1 MRHFSRAYFPAD
13 RNSRTGYRS
22 SMKTH
27 RMPPVVN
34 KGSTWLKMPGRFF
47 TDLVIDTSDIILLKI
62 PDQPGKDIIE
72 DRLVSRCSKHKN
84 RSRHII
90 LNPINPWG
98 KHMCGLAGST
108 SDFPE
113 QESGIRKFHQDLNH
127 RKVVLIKNIG
137 FNFALLHI
145 QCLERLVLVQLPL
158 STAFSHAPEYPE
170 NL

>member
-1 MRHFSRAYFPAD
+1 MQFIGSELQD
-13 RNSRTGYRS
+13 RMNVLGINVSALSEITF
-22 SMKTH
+22 M
-27 RMPPVVN
+27 
-34 KGSTWLKMPGRFF
+34 
-47 TDLVIDTSDIILLKI
+47 DEDTIR
-62 PDQPGKDIIE
+62 DIIE
-72 DRLVSRCSKHKN
+72 NRLVSRCSKHKN

-98 KHMCGLAGST
+98 KHMRGLAGST

-127 RKVVLIKNIG
+127 RKVVLVKNIG